1 MANEFFTILTAT
13 GRNKLADLTEI
24 MIRCGYRRWQTFPS
38 RVLTAEEG
46 CYEPPVDLV
55 DMFLRLSDKWGMNF
69 WFGLYDSGKYWDR
82 GEYEQEVALNKRVID
97 EVWSRYGHYKSFA
110 GWYISQECSRNTGKI
125 VDLYASLGRYCKEVS
140 GGLPTMISPY
150 IDGSKNVS
158 QYNASTSKENVVTL
172 ESHEREWDAIFA
184 GIKGAVDIVAFQD
197 GHVEYDELVDFLKV
211 NKKLA
216 DRYGLEC
223 WTNSETFDRDMPIKF
238 LPIKWEKLLLKLDAA
253 RRAGMRNVI
262 TFEFSHFMS
271 PNSAYPQAGHLYD
284 RY

>member
-1 MANEFFTILTAT
+1 MNKSELCARLADETGLTLDEAIKVVETFFSTIRHALMKGDRVEIRGFCSWHIKEYQGYA
-13 GRNKLADLTEI
+13 GRN
-24 MIRCGYRRWQTFPS
+24 P
-38 RVLTAEEG
+38 
-46 CYEPPVDLV
+46 
-55 DMFLRLSDKWGMNF
+55 
-69 WFGLYDSGKYWDR
+69 
-82 GEYEQEVALNKRVID
+82 
-97 EVWSRYGHYKSFA
+97 
-110 GWYISQECSRNTGKI
+110 NTGKI
-125 VDLYASLGRYCKEVS
+125 VDLYASLGCYCKEVS

-184 GIKGAVDIVAFQD
+184 GIQGAVDIVAFQD

-238 LPIKWEKLLLKLDAA
+238 LPIKWEKLRLKMGLAA
-253 RRAGMRNVI
+253 QAGYRNAI

-271 PNSAYPQAGHLYD
+271 PQSAYLQAGHLYD
-284 RY
+284 RYMEYLKTLE